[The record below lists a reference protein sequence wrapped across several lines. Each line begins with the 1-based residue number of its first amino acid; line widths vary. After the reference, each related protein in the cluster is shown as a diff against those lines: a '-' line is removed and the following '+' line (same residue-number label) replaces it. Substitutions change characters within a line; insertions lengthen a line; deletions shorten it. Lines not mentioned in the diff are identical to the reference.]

1 LALPESGDYVTVS
14 GLLLERLGTVPKGG
28 ESVAIG
34 PYRVGITSMAGR
46 RIARVSIETVGA
58 RQPV

>member
-1 LALPESGDYVTVS
+1 VTVS